1 MLTNK
6 IKRESLFTVHAM
18 GIERRLHSI
27 FLKTRTT
34 NNIITKYTAN
44 FFACALIQL
53 FATDTA
59 ISHDAFLFILSVVS
73 LGIFLFVKKA
83 KIK

>member
-18 GIERRLHSI
+18 GIERGLHSI
-27 FLKTRTT
+27 LLKTRTT

-59 ISHDAFLFILSVVS
+59 ISHDALFCLRFVS
-73 LGIFLFVKKA
+73 LGVFLFVKKA

>member
-6 IKRESLFTVHAM
+6 IKRESLFTVHTM
-18 GIERRLHSI
+18 GIERRLHGI
-27 FLKTRTT
+27 LLKTRTT
-34 NNIITKYTAN
+34 NNVITKHTAN
-44 FFACALIQL
+44 IFACALIQL

-59 ISHDAFLFILSVVS
+59 ISHRALFYLRFVS
-73 LGIFLFVKKA
+73 LGVFLFVKKA